1 MFACRY
7 GAESAAIKLL
17 KRNDIQV
24 NLQNNDGSTA
34 LMHACQHGAEP
45 AVMNLLERKDIQ
57 VNLRNSNG
65 WTALMF
71 ACVGKHENIVKI
83 LLHDMISNSIYSE
96 MPEKRRS

>member
-1 MFACRY
+1 MCACRY

-17 KRNDIQV
+17 ERNDIQV
-24 NLQNNDGSTA
+24 NLQ
-34 LMHACQHGAEP
+34 H
-45 AVMNLLERKDIQ
+45 Q
-57 VNLRNSNG
+57 VG

-83 LLHDMISNSIYSE
+83 LLHDMISKSIYSE